1 MKKTFFLVAAI
12 VMSIA
17 ASAQV
22 FEVVSMQQL
31 PINLNTDVKVAAMS
45 PKGDYMLVTSG
56 SNQGL
61 WRYDFATKQLSVITE
76 AEGAGF
82 NVQVSTD
89 GQEIVYRETKTG
101 SDHLRRS
108 DIVRM
113 NMNDAKRSTIAYAQR
128 DSKKMAIS
136 NTAMSV
142 SIDNQK
148 IILTRHGKEIILTPS
163 GEEQSYIWPSI
174 SPDGSKLCYYVAGEG
189 CYVCNIDGSNPKYIA
204 HDCRAAQWYDNNT
217 IVAMADEDDGYFITA
232 SAIVVYTLD
241 GRYQELTKKELVAMY
256 PYVSEGM
263 ITFATA
269 NGDTYL
275 MKVK

>member
-1 MKKTFFLVAAI
+1 MKKTFFLLAAI
-12 VMSIA
+12 AMSIV

-31 PINLNTDVKVAAMS
+31 PIDLDTDVKVAAMS
-45 PKGDYMLVTSG
+45 PKGDYILVTSG

-61 WRYDFATKQLSVITE
+61 WRYDFATKKLSVVTK
-76 AEGAGF
+76 AEGAGY
-82 NVQVSTD
+82 NVQISKD
-89 GQEIVYRETKTG
+89 GQEVVYRETTTG

-113 NMNDAKRSTIAYAQR
+113 NMNNASRATIAYAQR

-136 NTAMSV
+136 NAAMSV
-142 SIDNQK
+142 TIDDQK
-148 IILTRHGKEIILTPS
+148 IILTRHGKEIVLTPN
-163 GEEQSYIWPSI
+163 GDQESYLWPTI
-174 SPDGSKLCYYVAGEG
+174 SPDGTKLCYYVAGVG
-189 CYVCNIDGSNPKYIA
+189 CYVSNIDGTNPKYISR
-204 HDCRAAQWYDNNT
+204 DCRAAQWYDNNT

-232 SAIVVYTLD
+232 SAIVAYTLD
-241 GRYQELTKKELVAMY
+241 GRHQELTKKELVAMY
-256 PYVSEGM
+256 PHVSEGM

-275 MKVK
+275 MNVK

>member
-12 VMSIA
+12 AMSIV

-31 PINLNTDVKVAAMS
+31 PIDLDTDVKVAAMS
-45 PKGDYMLVTSG
+45 PKGDYILVTSG

-61 WRYDFATKQLSVITE
+61 WRYDFVTKQLSIVTE
-76 AEGAGF
+76 ADGAGY
-82 NVQVSTD
+82 NVQISKD
-89 GQEIVYRETKTG
+89 GQEVVYRETTTG

-113 NMNDAKRSTIAYAQR
+113 NMNNASRATIAYAQR

-136 NTAMSV
+136 NAAMSV
-142 SIDNQK
+142 TIDDQK
-148 IILTRHGKEIILTPS
+148 IILTRHGKEIVLTPN
-163 GEEQSYIWPSI
+163 GDQESYLWPTI
-174 SPDGSKLCYYVAGEG
+174 SPDGTKLCYYVAGVG
-189 CYVCNIDGSNPKYIA
+189 CYVSNIDGTNPKYISR
-204 HDCRAAQWYDNNT
+204 DCRAAQWYDNNT

-232 SAIVVYTLD
+232 SAIVAYTLD
-241 GRYQELTKKELVAMY
+241 GRHQELTKKELVAMY
-256 PYVSEGM
+256 PHVSEGM

-275 MKVK
+275 MNVK

>member
-22 FEVVSMQQL
+22 FEVISMQQL

-241 GRYQELTKKELVAMY
+241 GRYQELTKKDLVAMY
-256 PYVSEGM
+256 PCVSEGM

-275 MKVK
+275 MMVK

>member
-256 PYVSEGM
+256 PCVSEGM

>member
-12 VMSIA
+12 AMSIV

-31 PINLNTDVKVAAMS
+31 PIDLDTDVKVAAMS
-45 PKGDYMLVTSG
+45 PKGDYILVTSG

-61 WRYDFATKQLSVITE
+61 WRYDFVTKQLSIVTE
-76 AEGAGF
+76 ADGAGY
-82 NVQVSTD
+82 NVQISKD
-89 GQEIVYRETKTG
+89 GQEVVYRETTTG

-113 NMNDAKRSTIAYAQR
+113 NMNNASRATIAYGQR

-136 NTAMSV
+136 NAAMSV
-142 SIDNQK
+142 TIDDQK
-148 IILTRHGKEIILTPS
+148 IILTRHGKEIVLTPN
-163 GEEQSYIWPSI
+163 GDQESYLWPTI
-174 SPDGSKLCYYVAGEG
+174 SPDGTKLCYYVAGVG
-189 CYVCNIDGSNPKYIA
+189 CYVSNIDGTNPKYISR
-204 HDCRAAQWYDNNT
+204 DCRAAQWYDNNT

-232 SAIVVYTLD
+232 SAIVAYTLD
-241 GRYQELTKKELVAMY
+241 GRHQELTKKELVAMY
-256 PYVSEGM
+256 PHVSEGM

-269 NGDTYL
+269 DGDTYL
-275 MKVK
+275 MNVK

>member
-1 MKKTFFLVAAI
+1 MKKTFFLVTAI
-12 VMSIA
+12 VMSIV

-241 GRYQELTKKELVAMY
+241 GRYQELTKKDMVAMY
-256 PYVSEGM
+256 PCVSEGM

-275 MKVK
+275 MNVK

>member
-241 GRYQELTKKELVAMY
+241 GRYQELTKKDLVAMY
-256 PYVSEGM
+256 PCVSEGM

-275 MKVK
+275 MMVK

>member
-217 IVAMADEDDGYFITA
+217 IVAMADEDDGYFITV

-241 GRYQELTKKELVAMY
+241 GRYQELTKKDLVAMY
-256 PYVSEGM
+256 PCVSEGM

>member
-241 GRYQELTKKELVAMY
+241 GRYQELTKKDLVAMY
-256 PYVSEGM
+256 PCVSEGM

-275 MKVK
+275 MKVE

>member
-241 GRYQELTKKELVAMY
+241 GRYQELTKKDLVAMY

>member
-1 MKKTFFLVAAI
+1 MKKTFFLVATI

-241 GRYQELTKKELVAMY
+241 GRYQELTKKDLVAMY
-256 PYVSEGM
+256 PCVSEGM

>member
-128 DSKKMAIS
+128 DTKKMAIS

-241 GRYQELTKKELVAMY
+241 GRYQELTKKDLVAMY
-256 PYVSEGM
+256 PCVSEGM

>member
-56 SNQGL
+56 SNKGL

-241 GRYQELTKKELVAMY
+241 GRYQELTKKDLVAMY
-256 PYVSEGM
+256 PCVSEGM

-275 MKVK
+275 MMVK

>member
-256 PYVSEGM
+256 PCVSEGM

-275 MKVK
+275 MMVK

>member
-148 IILTRHGKEIILTPS
+148 IILNRHGKEIILTPS

-241 GRYQELTKKELVAMY
+241 GRYQELTKKDLVAMY
-256 PYVSEGM
+256 PCVSEGM

>member
-189 CYVCNIDGSNPKYIA
+189 CYVCNIDGSHPKYIA

-241 GRYQELTKKELVAMY
+241 GRYQELTKKDLVAMY
-256 PYVSEGM
+256 PCVSEGM

-275 MKVK
+275 MMVK

>member
-45 PKGDYMLVTSG
+45 PQGDYMLVTSG

-241 GRYQELTKKELVAMY
+241 GHYQELTKKDLVAMY
-256 PYVSEGM
+256 PCVSEGM

>member
-1 MKKTFFLVAAI
+1 
-12 VMSIA
+12 MSIA

-241 GRYQELTKKELVAMY
+241 GRYQELTKKDLVAMY
-256 PYVSEGM
+256 PCVSEGM

-275 MKVK
+275 MMVK

>member
-241 GRYQELTKKELVAMY
+241 GRYQELTKKDLVAMY
-256 PYVSEGM
+256 PCVSEGM

>member
-256 PYVSEGM
+256 PYV
-263 ITFATA
+263 
-269 NGDTYL
+269 
-275 MKVK
+275 

>member
-241 GRYQELTKKELVAMY
+241 GRYQELTKKDLVAMY

-275 MKVK
+275 MMVK

>member
-148 IILTRHGKEIILTPS
+148 IILTRHGKEIILTPN

-275 MKVK
+275 MMVK

>member
-1 MKKTFFLVAAI
+1 MKKTFFLVATI

-163 GEEQSYIWPSI
+163 GEEKSYIWPSI

-241 GRYQELTKKELVAMY
+241 GRYQELTKKDLVAMY
-256 PYVSEGM
+256 PCVSEGM

-275 MKVK
+275 MMVK

>member
-189 CYVCNIDGSNPKYIA
+189 CYICNIDGSNPKYIA

-241 GRYQELTKKELVAMY
+241 GRYQELTKKDLVAMY
-256 PYVSEGM
+256 PCVSEGM

-275 MKVK
+275 MMVK